1 MINDSLKGFLQTKVD
16 SIDKSIPKFVVEEL
30 RQKILNSP
38 TKFSKTDIENL
49 FNNLQR
55 KYMEGRE
62 NSLLGKVD
70 QIFREISNVESMLS
84 GGAAKRSRPAAIDSE
99 SGESEPAADKPR
111 APFKKRYKLEAVG
124 DDVVSLMVALRWLEF
139 LLDNY
144 GAENTLDILDYYES
158 LGWISPAAKEQ
169 MFKFTKITGIMA
181 PAQEYKIK
189 PTIQDHIVTM
199 LFIEKL
205 NGGEIS
211 RDLIERLERDFRLL
225 KKGVDE
231 LYGI

>member
-30 RQKILNSP
+30 RQKVLNSP

-49 FNNLQR
+49 FNNLQK
-55 KYMEGRE
+55 KYLEGRDS
-62 NSLLGKVD
+62 SLLGKVD
-70 QIFREISNVESMLS
+70 QIFREISNVESMLAG
-84 GGAAKRSRPAAIDSE
+84 GGANRKPKPALQPEGEMPDSN
-99 SGESEPAADKPR
+99 GDKPR
-111 APFKKRYKLEAVG
+111 SYKRRYKLEAIG

-158 LGWISPAAKEQ
+158 LGWISPSAKEQ

>member
-1 MINDSLKGFLQTKVD
+1 MINDSLKGFLQSKVD

-30 RQKILNSP
+30 RQKVLNSP

-49 FNNLQR
+49 FNNLQK
-55 KYMEGRE
+55 KYLEGRE
-62 NSLLGKVD
+62 SSLLGKVD
-70 QIFREISNVESMLS
+70 QIFREISNVESMLA
-84 GGAAKRSRPAAIDSE
+84 GGGNRRPKPALQPESE
-99 SGESEPAADKPR
+99 SSEPSAEKPR
-111 APFKKRYKLEAVG
+111 GSYKRRYKLEAIG

-158 LGWISPAAKEQ
+158 LGWISPSAKEQ

>member
-49 FNNLQR
+49 FNNLQK

-84 GGAAKRSRPAAIDSE
+84 SGGGKRPKPSAFDSE
-99 SGESEPAADKPR
+99 DELSEPTAEKPR
-111 APFKKRYKLEAVG
+111 SYKKRYKLEAVG

-158 LGWISPAAKEQ
+158 LGWISPNAKEQ